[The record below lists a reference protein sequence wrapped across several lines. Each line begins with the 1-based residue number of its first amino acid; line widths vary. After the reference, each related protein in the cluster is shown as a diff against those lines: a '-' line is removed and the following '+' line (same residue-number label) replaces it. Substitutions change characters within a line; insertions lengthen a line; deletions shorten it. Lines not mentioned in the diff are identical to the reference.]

1 MLVNKINTDI
11 KDQLAKEL
19 KKKNPLSLPEIKKVV
34 VNMRITD
41 AKEDKGVIEPAL
53 EELSAITGQKPV
65 ICKAK
70 KSIAGFKLRQGDPI
84 GLKVTLRGKR
94 MYDFIERLFS
104 FVVPRLRDFRGLSAR
119 GFDSNYNYTI
129 GFSEQTV
136 FPEIQVDKV
145 KKVRGLEVTLVTKA
159 ENLQEARLLLE
170 KLGCVFTKEEDGK

>member
-1 MLVNKINTDI
+1 MLANKINTDI
-11 KDQLAKEL
+11 KDQLIKGL
-19 KKKNPLSLPEIKKVV
+19 NKKNPLSLPEIKKVV

-41 AKEDKGVIEPAL
+41 AKDDKGVIEPAI
-53 EELSAITGQKPV
+53 EELSVITGQKPV

-70 KSIAGFKLRQGDPI
+70 KSISGFKLRQGDPI
-84 GLKVTLRGKR
+84 GLKVTLRGRR

-119 GFDSNYNYTI
+119 GFDDNYNYTI

-159 ENLQEARLLLE
+159 ENLHEARLLLE
-170 KLGCVFTKEEDGK
+170 KLGCVFAKEEDGK